1 MQQNHPVFKSHC
13 LKNPAGQHRE
23 LISKLRREHD
33 FYVFGKQIFTFKRM
47 SIPAGSVIELK
58 IKIGR

>member
-1 MQQNHPVFKSHC
+1 LNWAKNSKSRYRELE
-13 LKNPAGQHRE
+13 LKAYE